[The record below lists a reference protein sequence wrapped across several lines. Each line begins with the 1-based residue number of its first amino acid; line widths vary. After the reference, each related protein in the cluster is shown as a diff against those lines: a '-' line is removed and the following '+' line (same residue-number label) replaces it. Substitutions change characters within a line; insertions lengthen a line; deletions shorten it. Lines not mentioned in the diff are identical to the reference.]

1 MLKCNALYTDVSLI
15 LKSSMQNLAKHAA
28 IIDPTDL
35 ELIFQVLS
43 YENYSR
49 NPTILIKKILFDL
62 MQLSVL
68 RLVKVEKLKLNDFH
82 YREETNE
89 DGTISKFFINENFLS
104 HSKGQRREVGKIK
117 AFLPCIT
124 IKFDDTET
132 C

>member
-1 MLKCNALYTDVSLI
+1 MLTCNAVYTDVSNI
-15 LKSSMQNLAKHAA
+15 LKSRMQTKHTAL
-28 IIDPTDL
+28 IDPTDL
-35 ELIFQVLS
+35 ELIFQVFS

-49 NPTILIKKILFDL
+49 NPTILVKKILFDL

-89 DGTISKFFINENFLS
+89 DGEISKFFINENFLVQS
-104 HSKGQRREVGKIK
+104 RGSRRESY
-117 AFLPCIT
+117 IT
-124 IKFDDTET
+124 IKFDNTET